1 MALFQKSVLNK
12 YLKGLDES
20 FINQQYEV
28 FKKYFLHPEIQDN
41 IRSSKEEQFQATF
54 LNELFVK
61 VLGYTLNPNQNYNL
75 TTEFKNVK
83 NAKKADGAILQNGKA
98 VGVIELKGMNTT
110 SLDKVEGQAF
120 GYKNNQPDAVY
131 VITSNFEKLRFYID
145 DAVSFEEF
153 NLFHLSLERFK
164 ILYLC
169 LAKDNIFI
177 GLPKQMK
184 DTSLAEEENITKK
197 LYKDYSTFKNDL
209 FNSIVK
215 LNPQFDKL
223 LLFKKTQKLLD
234 RFLFIFFSEDG
245 GLLPPNSIKAI
256 VDQWVQ
262 LRDELDEYTPL
273 YNRFKKY
280 FGYMD
285 TGYKGKKHD
294 IFAYNGGLFAA
305 DEILDTI
312 KIDDTL
318 LYTHTQKLSRYDF
331 KSEVDVNIL
340 GHIFE
345 HSLNEIEEVT
355 AELAGQTIDKSKTKR
370 KKDGVFYTPKYI
382 TKYIVENTVGK
393 LCEDKKTELN
403 IDEAEYN
410 KDRKGRNK
418 ATLKK
423 LKTQL
428 ETYRNW
434 LLGITI
440 CDPACGSGAFLNQ
453 TLEFLI
459 EEHTYIDE
467 LETKL
472 LGGSFVFP
480 NIENAILE
488 NNLHG
493 VDINE
498 ESVDIAKLSLWLRSA
513 KPNRKLNSLNSNIK
527 CGNSLIDDK
536 EVAGD
541 KAFDWKLE
549 FPKVFEKGGF
559 DVVIGN
565 PPYVG
570 EKGNS
575 IVFNNLKKI
584 PKWKKYYRRR
594 SNLYYFFVKLGFD
607 LLKKDGIQSLI
618 IPREFTNADWADK
631 VRKEIIKNSKIISI
645 VDFNDVK
652 VFGDVGT
659 TSLIITHAPQHTNDI
674 EYWFKLKL
682 INNNSK
688 LESILFDKSNYESI
702 KSNFLGEDGS
712 KLWNF
717 YQEDVNLNGDI
728 IGLGSLYNISQGVVT
743 GADKVTKKHI
753 IKGLIKQEFINRG
766 IFILNKEL
774 DYRREGEIVHLN
786 INDKWVK
793 LQFED
798 ISFLKPFIKT
808 GNLRKWFV
816 GESDLLLIY
825 IGTKKLTE
833 NIESYLK
840 QFSGVLLNRS
850 TIINENEKINLD
862 EFNSFTKDDI
872 KKNYSSAG
880 AVQKIMQKKKW
891 YLPLYE
897 RENIPFDSEKIII
910 NTRNMDKFTFSANA
924 AYSSGGGGG
933 GQNFI
938 YPNLEIPYWKEI
950 IRYST
955 IKDFVLFTNA
965 ILNSSKVQ
973 KYIKSA
979 NFSQLSTSK
988 IGDLPIIKINFEDG
1002 VAKEIY
1008 KNIIESINEILNI
1021 IETYK
1026 KLNYNFIRYVITEFS
1041 NIDYSNL
1048 MNWYSMSFNE
1058 FIEIMEQNNNE
1069 VISKSEKFEWS
1080 IFFSDKQKEIIDVK
1094 QEIISY
1100 EENINKMIDK
1110 F

>member
-61 VLGYTLNPNQNYNL
+61 VFGYTLNPNQNYNL

-453 TLEFLI
+453 ALEFLI

-472 LGGSFVFP
+472 LGGSFIFP

-488 NNLHG
+488 NNLFG

-527 CGNSLIDDK
+527 CGNSLIDD
-536 EVAGD
+536 VNIAGD
-541 KAFDWKLE
+541 KAFDWKSE

-559 DVVIGN
+559 DVIIGN
-565 PPYVG
+565 PPYLVVKG
-570 EKGNS
+570 GRWISGFQYEKAAINYLKDYFLTASQQINTYILFIELGIKLTKRGGYISQITPNTFLANEYSKDLRKFLIEKSTIIELFNS
-575 IVFNNLKKI
+575 GIVFTDASVETAILTYKNIFSETANTKIKLSLLDDGFMLNLKDIVELTSDYKFLI
-584 PKWKKYYRRR
+584 NTNKETLP
-594 SNLYYFFVKLGFD
+594 
-607 LLKKDGIQSLI
+607 LLKKLNNYECIIDYAKVWRGLTTGNDKKYLSSLRKDDNYKKVI
-618 IPREFTNADWADK
+618 SGSEVGRFYHTPSVKFVNYIPDELDRPRDERIFLLGKKLISKFVGNRLTFCFDSQQHYVVNTACSVEILNDNVNPLFLLLILNSKLINFYFQQVFSDSRSTFPIMKSGNIEALPIKMISVDK
-631 VRKEIIKNSKIISI
+631 QVPFSNKAEEIIKLSEVLYTKKIRFLKRLTDNLNIEKPSK
-645 VDFNDVK
+645 
-652 VFGDVGT
+652 
-659 TSLIITHAPQHTNDI
+659 
-674 EYWFKLKL
+674 KLKSFYDYDFKTFVSEL
-682 INNNSK
+682 KKKKVILSLTQQDEWEDYFKAYTTEINTLQAEINQIDR
-688 LESILFDKSNYESI
+688 EIDKMVYE
-702 KSNFLGEDGS
+702 
-712 KLWNF
+712 
-717 YQEDVNLNGDI
+717 
-728 IGLGSLYNISQGVVT
+728 LYG
-743 GADKVTKKHI
+743 
-753 IKGLIKQEFINRG
+753 
-766 IFILNKEL
+766 
-774 DYRREGEIVHLN
+774 
-786 INDKWVK
+786 
-793 LQFED
+793 
-798 ISFLKPFIKT
+798 
-808 GNLRKWFV
+808 
-816 GESDLLLIY
+816 
-825 IGTKKLTE
+825 LTE
-833 NIESYLK
+833 
-840 QFSGVLLNRS
+840 
-850 TIINENEKINLD
+850 D
-862 EFNSFTKDDI
+862 E
-872 KKNYSSAG
+872 
-880 AVQKIMQKKKW
+880 
-891 YLPLYE
+891 
-897 RENIPFDSEKIII
+897 
-910 NTRNMDKFTFSANA
+910 
-924 AYSSGGGGG
+924 
-933 GQNFI
+933 
-938 YPNLEIPYWKEI
+938 
-950 IRYST
+950 
-955 IKDFVLFTNA
+955 
-965 ILNSSKVQ
+965 
-973 KYIKSA
+973 
-979 NFSQLSTSK
+979 
-988 IGDLPIIKINFEDG
+988 IKI
-1002 VAKEIY
+1002 V
-1008 KNIIESINEILNI
+1008 ESA
-1021 IETYK
+1021 
-1026 KLNYNFIRYVITEFS
+1026 
-1041 NIDYSNL
+1041 
-1048 MNWYSMSFNE
+1048 
-1058 FIEIMEQNNNE
+1058 
-1069 VISKSEKFEWS
+1069 
-1080 IFFSDKQKEIIDVK
+1080 
-1094 QEIISY
+1094 
-1100 EENINKMIDK
+1100 
-1110 F
+1110 

>member
-61 VLGYTLNPNQNYNL
+61 VFGYTLNPNQNYNL

-453 TLEFLI
+453 ALEFLI

-472 LGGSFVFP
+472 LGGSFIFP
-480 NIENAILE
+480 NVENAILE
-488 NNLHG
+488 NNLYG

-498 ESVDIAKLSLWLRSA
+498 ESIDIAKLSLWLRSA

-527 CGNSLIDDK
+527 CGNSLIDDVS
-536 EVAGD
+536 VAGD

-565 PPYVG
+565 PPYVLCQPSNTL
-570 EKGNS
+570 ERLLEFYKLFKVASYKIDLFHLFFERSINLMKNKG
-575 IVFNNLKKI
+575 
-584 PKWKKYYRRR
+584 
-594 SNLYYFFVKLGFD
+594 KLGFITPNTYLNNKHIKPLRSFILD
-607 LLKKDGIQSLI
+607 STTIDKLVNYKDS
-618 IPREFTNADWADK
+618 
-631 VRKEIIKNSKIISI
+631 
-645 VDFNDVK
+645 
-652 VFGDVGT
+652 VFGDAGVDVATIILTKKTFSNNKIKLFQSENAILSYIGESEQTIWKKDKEQIFNLNQKLDIDFSDCIRLSEICSVTFGLQTKDKKTYVSSIAEDTSWEHCYTGKDISRYSLNESTLFFKNKVEEVKAGGSWNMDIHHSKKIVVRQVGNPEPIFAYDNYGYAT
-659 TSLIITHAPQHTNDI
+659 LNTMYSIVILDKAYN
-674 EYWFKLKL
+674 YFFLL
-682 INNNSK
+682 SVFNSK
-688 LESILFDKSNYESI
+688 LIKQWFLSRYSDGKQLFPKVKGFQLKELPIKRVSIDKQQSFGQ
-702 KSNFLGEDGS
+702 K
-712 KLWNF
+712 
-717 YQEDVNLNGDI
+717 
-728 IGLGSLYNISQGVVT
+728 
-743 GADKVTKKHI
+743 ADKIILLNKSLQKKVSRFLKRLTDTLNI
-753 IKGLIKQEFINRG
+753 EKLSKKLQSFYEYDFKTFVAELKNKKVILSLIEQDKWEDYFNVYIGEINGFQSEINR
-766 IFILNKEL
+766 IDIEIDTMVYEL
-774 DYRREGEIVHLN
+774 YG
-786 INDKWVK
+786 
-793 LQFED
+793 
-798 ISFLKPFIKT
+798 
-808 GNLRKWFV
+808 
-816 GESDLLLIY
+816 
-825 IGTKKLTE
+825 LTE
-833 NIESYLK
+833 
-840 QFSGVLLNRS
+840 
-850 TIINENEKINLD
+850 D
-862 EFNSFTKDDI
+862 E
-872 KKNYSSAG
+872 
-880 AVQKIMQKKKW
+880 
-891 YLPLYE
+891 
-897 RENIPFDSEKIII
+897 
-910 NTRNMDKFTFSANA
+910 
-924 AYSSGGGGG
+924 
-933 GQNFI
+933 
-938 YPNLEIPYWKEI
+938 
-950 IRYST
+950 
-955 IKDFVLFTNA
+955 
-965 ILNSSKVQ
+965 
-973 KYIKSA
+973 
-979 NFSQLSTSK
+979 
-988 IGDLPIIKINFEDG
+988 IKI
-1002 VAKEIY
+1002 V
-1008 KNIIESINEILNI
+1008 ESA
-1021 IETYK
+1021 
-1026 KLNYNFIRYVITEFS
+1026 
-1041 NIDYSNL
+1041 
-1048 MNWYSMSFNE
+1048 
-1058 FIEIMEQNNNE
+1058 
-1069 VISKSEKFEWS
+1069 
-1080 IFFSDKQKEIIDVK
+1080 
-1094 QEIISY
+1094 
-1100 EENINKMIDK
+1100 
-1110 F
+1110 

>member
-61 VLGYTLNPNQNYNL
+61 VFGYTLNPNQNYNL

-453 TLEFLI
+453 ALEFLI

-480 NIENAILE
+480 NVENAILE
-488 NNLHG
+488 NNLYG

-498 ESVDIAKLSLWLRSA
+498 ESIDIAKLSLWLRSA

-565 PPYVG
+565 PPYVNLSEFSTQLHKFLHFRYKSIHTGYNDLMYYFLYKSVEILNTNGLVGVITSNYFIGNDYAKGLRLFLNKHIDTLINFNDFHVFKDANVHTAILTMHRKSKYDRIRFFTYQGKQINGDINLNRNFIKSIHNRSEISEKWILADNESANLIKKITEGNGTLG
-570 EKGNS
+570 EISS
-575 IVFNNLKKI
+575 IVKGSETGKNSVFTIDSEVISEFNIEQEVIKPCVKNSDIYQYVIRKDDKYIIYADNDFSQKKYPNAYRYLESNKELLLDRRGPKTGEYEWWRLHRPSVKGIFEAKEKILVPYRASSNRFGYDTEQLFNNGGDVRAIQITSDRYLCKYVIALLNSSLLNWHYGFIGKPKGKSREYFNKPLSLIPIVCTDFKTQNAISDKVESIISDNDNYLKKI
-584 PKWKKYYRRR
+584 NRFLKRLTD
-594 SNLYYFFVKLGFD
+594 NLNIEK
-607 LLKKDGIQSLI
+607 
-618 IPREFTNADWADK
+618 P
-631 VRKEIIKNSKIISI
+631 SK
-645 VDFNDVK
+645 
-652 VFGDVGT
+652 
-659 TSLIITHAPQHTNDI
+659 
-674 EYWFKLKL
+674 
-682 INNNSK
+682 K
-688 LESILFDKSNYESI
+688 LESFYKYDFKTFVTELKKKKVILSLTQQDEWEDYFKAYTTEINTLQAEINQIDREIDKMVYE
-702 KSNFLGEDGS
+702 
-712 KLWNF
+712 
-717 YQEDVNLNGDI
+717 
-728 IGLGSLYNISQGVVT
+728 LYG
-743 GADKVTKKHI
+743 
-753 IKGLIKQEFINRG
+753 
-766 IFILNKEL
+766 
-774 DYRREGEIVHLN
+774 
-786 INDKWVK
+786 
-793 LQFED
+793 
-798 ISFLKPFIKT
+798 
-808 GNLRKWFV
+808 
-816 GESDLLLIY
+816 
-825 IGTKKLTE
+825 LTE
-833 NIESYLK
+833 
-840 QFSGVLLNRS
+840 
-850 TIINENEKINLD
+850 D
-862 EFNSFTKDDI
+862 E
-872 KKNYSSAG
+872 
-880 AVQKIMQKKKW
+880 
-891 YLPLYE
+891 
-897 RENIPFDSEKIII
+897 
-910 NTRNMDKFTFSANA
+910 
-924 AYSSGGGGG
+924 
-933 GQNFI
+933 
-938 YPNLEIPYWKEI
+938 
-950 IRYST
+950 
-955 IKDFVLFTNA
+955 
-965 ILNSSKVQ
+965 
-973 KYIKSA
+973 
-979 NFSQLSTSK
+979 
-988 IGDLPIIKINFEDG
+988 IKIVEG
-1002 VAKEIY
+1002 A
-1008 KNIIESINEILNI
+1008 
-1021 IETYK
+1021 
-1026 KLNYNFIRYVITEFS
+1026 
-1041 NIDYSNL
+1041 
-1048 MNWYSMSFNE
+1048 
-1058 FIEIMEQNNNE
+1058 
-1069 VISKSEKFEWS
+1069 
-1080 IFFSDKQKEIIDVK
+1080 
-1094 QEIISY
+1094 
-1100 EENINKMIDK
+1100 
-1110 F
+1110 

>member
-61 VLGYTLNPNQNYNL
+61 VFGYTLNPNQNYNL

-480 NIENAILE
+480 NVENAILE
-488 NNLHG
+488 NNLYG

-498 ESVDIAKLSLWLRSA
+498 ESIDIAKLSLWLRSA

-541 KAFDWKLE
+541 KAFDWKKE
-549 FPKVFEKGGF
+549 FPKVFKNGGF
-559 DVVIGN
+559 DVIIGN
-565 PPYVG
+565 PPYVVLSPDNFLNYNFTSGNNNTYVAFFEIGLKVLKTNG
-570 EKGNS
+570 E
-575 IVFNNLKKI
+575 
-584 PKWKKYYRRR
+584 
-594 SNLYYFFVKLGFD
+594 LGFIVPNTWFSGDNFESFRSYILTGISLSEIIQLPYDIFEAYVDTSIIFLNKEKPSGITNYYKYDIRDFQDNISFSKLKAFPNKEWLKYGKIFLNKD
-607 LLKKDGIQSLI
+607 LLKIGK
-618 IPREFTNADWADK
+618 K
-631 VRKEIIKNSKIISI
+631 VWFSKENILLGSISKI
-645 VDFNDVK
+645 NR
-652 VFGDVGT
+652 G
-659 TSLIITHAPQHTNDI
+659 SLPP
-674 EYWFKLKL
+674 K
-682 INNNSK
+682 NN
-688 LESILFDKSNYESI
+688 EKSSI
-702 KSNFLGEDGS
+702 KTEYYNIRWFD
-712 KLWNF
+712 NQIF
-717 YQEDVNLNGDI
+717 RYREDVNLECFVNYEALRENKRLEVYKGSRIFGRQLMSRQFRMNLSIVNYDCAFKKNLYAIYDI
-728 IGLGSLYNISQGVVT
+728 SEKFNAKYILAVLNSKLFSFTQVSFNTSLQRDDFPAFSLRDFKNFSIPKLQLNKQMMFENSV
-743 GADKVTKKHI
+743 DNM
-753 IKGLIKQEFINRG
+753 LIKTKDFQIIES
-766 IFILNKEL
+766 
-774 DYRREGEIVHLN
+774 
-786 INDKWVK
+786 K
-793 LQFED
+793 LQ
-798 ISFLKPFIKT
+798 T
-808 GNLRKWFV
+808 
-816 GESDLLLIY
+816 
-825 IGTKKLTE
+825 
-833 NIESYLK
+833 YLK
-840 QFSGVLLNRS
+840 QKFNLQKLSKKLQNWHELEFGDFVKELNKAIKTTNKARLKESLQEVPVL
-850 TIINENEKINLD
+850 TKKD
-862 EFNSFTKDDI
+862 EFEWLDLFEENK
-872 KKNYSSAG
+872 
-880 AVQKIMQKKKW
+880 QKAQDLQIQ
-891 YLPLYE
+891 
-897 RENIPFDSEKIII
+897 I
-910 NTRNMDKFTFSANA
+910 NQTD
-924 AYSSGGGGG
+924 
-933 GQNFI
+933 
-938 YPNLEIPYWKEI
+938 KEI
-950 IRYST
+950 DQMVYELYGLT
-955 IKDFVLFTNA
+955 EDE
-965 ILNSSKVQ
+965 
-973 KYIKSA
+973 
-979 NFSQLSTSK
+979 
-988 IGDLPIIKINFEDG
+988 IKIVEG
-1002 VAKEIY
+1002 A
-1008 KNIIESINEILNI
+1008 
-1021 IETYK
+1021 
-1026 KLNYNFIRYVITEFS
+1026 
-1041 NIDYSNL
+1041 
-1048 MNWYSMSFNE
+1048 
-1058 FIEIMEQNNNE
+1058 
-1069 VISKSEKFEWS
+1069 
-1080 IFFSDKQKEIIDVK
+1080 
-1094 QEIISY
+1094 
-1100 EENINKMIDK
+1100 
-1110 F
+1110 